1 MREKDINIPRG
12 QKKVTGSWKEVD
24 EGRDAEKKRKMVTER
39 QTEIKIRNYEEREC
53 YKFCKIV
60 HQKLIFFN
68 QEYS

>member
-39 QTEIKIRNYEEREC
+39 
-53 YKFCKIV
+53 
-60 HQKLIFFN
+60 
-68 QEYS
+68 